1 MSGHNLASQM
11 FFQDMTK
18 LCNSITNFK
27 RHLLSTHHG
36 TCTPPKVLWLGFSN
50 CDHNS
55 IWSHKK
61 SSKVIN
67 VKTKKIPNYYLVKQ
81 LFKIVWFTFV
91 WIWPW
96 STVIGSTKAVELKS
110 ECVGR
115 REGMSHSWLVWKT
128 THLVL

>member
-1 MSGHNLASQM
+1 MDFLLSFTLWHYWDSIRRTASALAWITQLGPKRIDKWRQDSELLSFYMSGHNLASQM

-61 SSKVIN
+61 SSKEVIN
-67 VKTKKIPNYYLVKQ
+67 VKTKKNPKL
-81 LFKIVWFTFV
+81 LL
-91 WIWPW
+91 
-96 STVIGSTKAVELKS
+96 S
-110 ECVGR
+110 
-115 REGMSHSWLVWKT
+115 KT
-128 THLVL
+128 AI